1 MEDKPKIAP
10 SIAQAEI
17 RSKHKKN
24 NFKNE
29 FLIFKQSLKN
39 LFKNLNYCLIFVS
52 YGVITGISFSIS
64 TLFNQIISQYHK
76 VKLDLF
82 CHFLKSCHTDNCSN
96 YKFFLKNQNENIGV
110 IGLIFI
116 CSGLIGSIVGGVTY
130 F

>member
-52 YGVITGISFSIS
+52 YGVITGISFQYLLYSIKLYHS
-64 TLFNQIISQYHK
+64 IIK
-76 VKLDLF
+76 
-82 CHFLKSCHTDNCSN
+82 
-96 YKFFLKNQNENIGV
+96 
-110 IGLIFI
+110 
-116 CSGLIGSIVGGVTY
+116 
-130 F
+130 